1 VPVLLA
7 AAAIVWLFL
16 FFLPGDPARL
26 IAGGA
31 SADPDVLQSIR
42 EEWGLDRPAPAQ
54 FLHYLGMILRGDL
67 GTSYV
72 QKRPV
77 SAIIADHFPAT
88 LILAVAAVILSAGG
102 GLVLGSLAA
111 LYRGRLVDTL
121 VLLLALLGTSL
132 PVFWLG
138 LILMLVFASFLG
150 WLPVLGYGM
159 NGAVLPFTSIRLP
172 EWDHLVLP
180 ALTLALASMGAIARV
195 ARASLIETGTADFLQ
210 TARAKGASGARVFA
224 RHTLKNALIPIVTV
238 IGLDFAGL
246 LGGAVATEYV
256 FAWPGLGKTIVRAI
270 GLRDLPVVEGGV
282 LFLTAIFVLVS
293 LALDVAYLY
302 IDPRV
307 HYSRSA

>member
-1 VPVLLA
+1 MPVLLA

-54 FLHYLGMILRGDL
+54 FLHYLGMILRGEL

-88 LILAVAAVILSAGG
+88 FILAVAAVILSAGG

-111 LYRGRLVDTL
+111 LYRGRLVDTV
-121 VLLLALLGTSL
+121 VLFLALLGTSV

-138 LILMLVFASFLG
+138 LILMLVFASWLG

-159 NGAVLPFTSIRLP
+159 NGALLPFTSIRLP

-195 ARASLIETGTADFLQ
+195 ARASLIEAGTADFLQ
-210 TARAKGASGARVFA
+210 TARAKGASGARVFV
-224 RHTLKNALIPIVTV
+224 RHTLKNALIPVVTV
-238 IGLDFAGL
+238 VGLEFAGL

-293 LALDVAYLY
+293 LAVDVLYLY
-302 IDPRV
+302 LDPRV